1 MATPPP
7 AVTGPDRGAVPRPV
21 ALVVALA
28 QERRT
33 LQEGLASALQWWT
46 EDFRAVSGRLDEQP
60 AIVIQAGIGRER
72 ARQALLATSRWYS
85 LRAAI
90 SLGFAGGLVD
100 ALRPGDLVCPAMVL
114 SDDGALSL
122 PFPAAPGQ
130 AAVRAGLSANGPRV
144 HDGPLLTVDAPLR
157 APHTKRAA
165 HQRTGAVAVDMEGA
179 GVAEAAQE
187 LGIPWLALKAVVDGV
202 EDPLP
207 EFLAGCTTDR
217 GDLRWRGL
225 LRACLAGGEQRRTLR
240 RLGRASQQ
248 AALGLRR
255 GLAVVLA
262 AWSP

>member
-7 AVTGPDRGAVPRPV
+7 AVTGPDRGVVTRPV
-21 ALVVALA
+21 AMVVALA
-28 QERRT
+28 RERRA
-33 LQEGLASALQWWT
+33 LQDALAAGLQWWT
-46 EDFRAVSGRLDEQP
+46 EDFRAVSGRLGDQP
-60 AIVIQAGIGRER
+60 VIVIQAGIGRDR
-72 ARQALLATSRWYS
+72 ARRALLATSRWHP
-85 LRAAI
+85 LRAAV

-114 SDDGALSL
+114 SDDGVLGL

-130 AAVRAGLSANGPRV
+130 AAVRAALSADGPRV

-157 APHTKRAA
+157 TPQVKRAA
-165 HQRTGAVAVDMEGA
+165 HQRTGAVAVDMEAA
-179 GVAEAAQE
+179 GMAEAAQA

-202 EDPLP
+202 EEPLP

-217 GDLRWRGL
+217 GELRWRGL
-225 LRACLAGGEQRRTLR
+225 LGALLAGGERRRTLR

-248 AALGLRR
+248 AGLGLRR
-255 GLAVVLA
+255 GLSVALA